1 MLLMR
6 AIKLIGPCF
15 SHFIFWYIRKYPI
28 WSGHYYDDIVPKL
41 EMTTSQTRWMKFL
54 LLSCQSLY
62 KFWCHFRVQVKF
74 ESHYFTVLDHI
85 ILMFLITPPQYSI
98 IFSGK
103 NVGLLLWKI
112 WKARY
117 KTKDWYSLAERK
129 SYCIFSHDSISY
141 LKSFCTNGCCYCCY
155 CC

>member
-15 SHFIFWYIRKYPI
+15 SHFMEWTLLWWY
-28 WSGHYYDDIVPKL
+28 HPKPW
-41 EMTTSQTRWMKFL
+41 EITTSQTRWMKFL

-155 CC
+155 CCYCC

>member
-1 MLLMR
+1 MFFTLYFLIYQKISNMEWTLLW
-6 AIKLIGPCF
+6 
-15 SHFIFWYIRKYPI
+15 WY
-28 WSGHYYDDIVPKL
+28 HPKPW
-41 EMTTSQTRWMKFL
+41 EITTSQTRWMKFL

-74 ESHYFTVLDHI
+74 ESHCFTVLDHI
-85 ILMFLITPPQYSI
+85 ILMFLIIPPQYSI

-112 WKARY
+112 WKAWY

-141 LKSFCTNGCCYCCY
+141 LKNFCTNGWGEVK
-155 CC
+155 